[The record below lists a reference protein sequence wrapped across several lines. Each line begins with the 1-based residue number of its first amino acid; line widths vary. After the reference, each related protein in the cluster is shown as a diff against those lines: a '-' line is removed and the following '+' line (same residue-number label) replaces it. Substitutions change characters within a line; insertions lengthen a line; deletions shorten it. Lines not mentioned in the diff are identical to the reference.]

1 MRIPPYQ
8 WLMPEQKSNC
18 DFCDE
23 VSISSEYEPKF
34 QVLANEIETENL
46 FPNGDYETNPFSPIT
61 SNDFVFNFNWDV
73 DLIPYGSYFTL
84 YIENN
89 IYIFKFIEN
98 TNNSPFYTTLING
111 NVTII
116 DINIAFNMSGTKISA
131 SSIAS
136 RLQYVLDNIIDVA
149 HTTTSTIDGI
159 YPFQITIAN
168 IPNGSYLDDTAF
180 SILTNISTIGT
191 SISGIHLENGFY
203 NSTTKQLNYLFL
215 ANFVSGSMIIKTNV
229 VLEVGKL
236 YRFQFGYYLYGLD
249 TTVDEFIYRFSVLD
263 NTNSA
268 VFDIPSTTL
277 LTSFT
282 GNNIKGNF
290 SVPADGTYTLE
301 FTFNSTVH
309 TSQLAFDNCSI
320 TQIGYETLNNVE
332 VINCNNQTLEIDYA
346 TTIHNENILVE
357 ILEPL
362 PNPFQLKFT
371 DGNNNVFYSRW
382 YSIKDEDDCDVQF
395 KIDWTNN
402 CKFSDLD
409 YTNLPFTNQLL
420 LTGVKIKNTLDIIDS
435 VDNITPDG
443 RKISIYK
450 NTQQTYELRLHPYS
464 EDTQGTLERI
474 FEHSEVKIN
483 DELYNAVESYQT
495 SEIDLGVYTGRVDL
509 YKDGTQL
516 ITSSCCC

>member
-46 FPNGDYETNPFSPIT
+46 FPNGDYEYNPFSPIIGT
-61 SNDFVFNFNWDV
+61 TFRFDV
-73 DLIPYGSYFTL
+73 NSLPALGSYFTI
-84 YIENN
+84 YVGSK
-89 IYIFKFIEN
+89 IYIFKRSTTEN
-98 TNNSPFYTTLING
+98 EIIQGNLHIVEFTVINLSGYIARIVNIFNS
-111 NVTII
+111 TIGV
-116 DINIAFNMSGTKISA
+116 DFGTGSSA
-131 SSIAS
+131 SSNTI
-136 RLQYVLDNIIDVA
+136 
-149 HTTTSTIDGI
+149 TTINVPS
-159 YPFQITIAN
+159 
-168 IPNGSYLDDTAF
+168 GSYLDDTAF
-180 SILTNISTIGT
+180 NLLSNITTVGASIA
-191 SISGIHLENGFY
+191 GIDLENGFY
-203 NSTTKQLNYLFL
+203 NKDTKQMNYLYLNPFL
-215 ANFVSGSMIIKTNV
+215 SGSMVLKTDVDLEISKRYSLKIGYATISNYQFVISVVDPTFNSVFFTIINP
-229 VLEVGKL
+229 L
-236 YRFQFGYYLYGLD
+236 
-249 TTVDEFIYRFSVLD
+249 
-263 NTNSA
+263 N
-268 VFDIPSTTL
+268 
-277 LTSFT
+277 TSFT
-282 GNNIKGNF
+282 GNELNIYF
-290 SVPADGTYTLE
+290 SVPATDTYSIQFS
-301 FTFNSTVH
+301 FTAEKTS
-309 TSQLAFDNCSI
+309 SQLAFDNVSI
-320 TQIGYETLNNVE
+320 YEM
-332 VINCNNQTLEIDYA
+332 
-346 TTIHNENILVE
+346 E
-357 ILEPL
+357 ILENIESIDCNGNEQTVESNVTLYDNISLIEILESL

-371 DGNNNVFYSRW
+371 DSNDNVFYSRW

-402 CKFSDLD
+402 CKLSDID
-409 YTNLPFTNQLL
+409 YANLPFTNQLL
-420 LTGVKIKNTLDIIDS
+420 LTGVKIKNALDIIDS

-443 RKISIYK
+443 RKVSIYK